1 MARRTSI
8 ARLLHRRC
16 HEERHCERRHR
27 VFTAVMRHF
36 LIAGIVL
43 RMPRSPLPLARRMPV
58 RAAATA
64 LIPRPGF
71 PPTPA
76 PLLPRAIPGAVPL
89 AVIAV
94 AANAHPYAAAPALV
108 CPERPLSHRN
118 AIPMKDWTMPG
129 DACIKEPWSCLSHAP
144 HRRPGVDRQIP
155 PGPSLIRRRLK
166 NNQDFGAR
174 RRQTINR
181 SLSAA
186 ALLMGRTISGEQG
199 RTDFGKRL
207 RVIWNPIWSTGGSAS
222 TSTESRPVDYQWS
235 GK

>member
-1 MARRTSI
+1 
-8 ARLLHRRC
+8 
-16 HEERHCERRHR
+16 
-27 VFTAVMRHF
+27 
-36 LIAGIVL
+36 
-43 RMPRSPLPLARRMPV
+43 
-58 RAAATA
+58 A

-207 RVIWNPIWSTGGSAS
+207 SRERICTCRDGTERCFHAETPPRIDVIAPVSLPKHELSRREQFGLENRPARVP
-222 TSTESRPVDYQWS
+222 S
-235 GK
+235 GARSS